1 MAEVVENVENLVLE
15 QLRLI
20 REDLGSLRSEFSDFK
35 SEVRTEFRDVKSEIH
50 GNTMMIFGLSTVI
63 GQIDKRVEHVEEI
76 LGVKP

>member
-1 MAEVVENVENLVLE
+1 MAENVDNMVLE

-20 REDLGSLRSEFSDFK
+20 REDLGSLRSDFSDFK
-35 SEVRTEFRDVKSEIH
+35 SEVRSEFKEVKSEIH

-76 LGVKP
+76 LGIKP